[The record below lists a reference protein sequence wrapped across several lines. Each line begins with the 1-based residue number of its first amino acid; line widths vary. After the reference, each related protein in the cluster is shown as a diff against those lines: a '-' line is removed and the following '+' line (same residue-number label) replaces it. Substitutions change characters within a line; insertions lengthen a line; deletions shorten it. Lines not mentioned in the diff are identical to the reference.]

1 MVIAE
6 TPLSEML
13 GYVQDLRSLSSGT
26 ANFTMEFS
34 SYRQMSPVDQV
45 KAVKAVTGF

>member
-13 GYVQDLRSLSSGT
+13 GYVRDLRTLSSGT
-26 ANFTMEFS
+26 ASFTMEFS
-34 SYRQMSPVDQV
+34 SYQQMAPVDQV
-45 KAVKAVTGF
+45 KAVKEVTGF